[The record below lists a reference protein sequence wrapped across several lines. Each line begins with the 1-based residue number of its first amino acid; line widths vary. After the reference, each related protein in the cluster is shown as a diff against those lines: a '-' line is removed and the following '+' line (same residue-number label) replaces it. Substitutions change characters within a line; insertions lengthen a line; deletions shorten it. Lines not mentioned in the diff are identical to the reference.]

1 MPDMFFPTPAAQNT
15 RRPVTTR
22 KRATAGEIQAAL
34 QGRIDRLAARNP
46 NFRGCTAPRPYL
58 SNAHAGTAA
67 NWTVDGFP
75 GQPPGGFGTLAQLLE
90 QAQREY
96 ELIG

>member
-1 MPDMFFPTPAAQNT
+1 MPDVFFPTPTARHARYPIT
-15 RRPVTTR
+15 PR
-22 KRATAGEIQAAL
+22 KRATAGEIQADL

-58 SNAHAGTAA
+58 SSARAGTAA

-75 GQPPGGFGTLAQLLE
+75 GQPPGGFGTLAQLLD
-90 QAQREY
+90 QAQLEY
-96 ELIG
+96 ELVG

>member
-1 MPDMFFPTPAAQNT
+1 MPDVFFPTPTAQHAPY
-15 RRPVTTR
+15 PVTMK
-22 KRATAGEIQAAL
+22 KRATAGEIQADL
-34 QGRIDRLAARNP
+34 QGRINRLAARKP
-46 NFRGCTAPRPYL
+46 TFRGCTAPRPYL
-58 SNAHAGTAA
+58 SSARTGTAA

-75 GQPPGGFGTLAQLLE
+75 GQPPGGFSTLAQLLD

>member
-1 MPDMFFPTPAAQNT
+1 MPDVFFPTPLAQHA
-15 RRPVTTR
+15 RYPVTTK
-22 KRATAGEIQAAL
+22 KRATAGEIQADL
-34 QGRIDRLAARNP
+34 QGRIDRLAARKP

-58 SNAHAGTAA
+58 SSVRAGTAA

-75 GQPPGGFGTLAQLLE
+75 GQPPGGFGTLAQLLD
-90 QAQREY
+90 QAQMEY